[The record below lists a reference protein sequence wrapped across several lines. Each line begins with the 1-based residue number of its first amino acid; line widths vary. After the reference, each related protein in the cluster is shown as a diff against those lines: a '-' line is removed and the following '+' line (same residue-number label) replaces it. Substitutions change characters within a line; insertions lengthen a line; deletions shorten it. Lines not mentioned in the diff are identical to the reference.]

1 MEVYYAKLDA
11 DTVRRLKTL
20 AEKYDLIPCGGSDF
34 HGLGNADDAVL
45 GSAGPPADTVD
56 QLEEASQ
63 SIIRAN
69 QG

>member
-1 MEVYYAKLDA
+1 
-11 DTVRRLKTL
+11 LKTL